1 MVEPSCNF
9 LSDTL
14 REYYDNHGVTDL
26 ESYIQKGSSSPPRD
40 QKNLLAQR
48 QQQQGLRYIRL
59 NPRYDAQETLAL
71 LEEEIKTQFSNETSL
86 LIKKV
91 TWMPTVLGYY
101 AIPGSFSLS
110 QSVAYRS
117 GRIYGMDVSSG
128 AAVAALLLDDDD
140 DAHHDVLLNA
150 VEDDRVEN
158 TTPIMRILDL
168 CCAPGL
174 KTCAIMD
181 ILSTDIKCR
190 AHVVGVDISEQR
202 LQLCKNVI
210 RKYHLDPDTS
220 CGASQQRRCFLNSN
234 DATTSVTSTKD
245 SNVTIQLFQT
255 DGTTF
260 GMKKCQERDMNALKF
275 DSQVTVELIMCR
287 HGNRKRMNKSAK
299 AREQKR
305 LKEIMSTN
313 CRLEERRRLVQPAE
327 GAIGAAG
334 VSSVVAT
341 TTTAGATTTND
352 NMASTQDEDHEEII
366 IPLFDRV
373 LVDAECSTDGAIRH
387 LWHKCKKSSMTKNNQ
402 NHHHKGNLEENLKL
416 TDSLQ
421 LKELVELQKK
431 LISSGFR
438 LLKPGG
444 IMVYSTCSLAQEQN
458 ECVVSWLL
466 KEYGASVEIL
476 PALGAMMDK
485 KGVGGSSKE
494 PEESQW
500 MEMSK
505 NNIVVGGIPGTVR
518 FHPSI
523 QNEGIG
529 GSSGFFLAKLR
540 KRKGPS

>member
-1 MVEPSCNF
+1 MVKPSCNF
-9 LSDTL
+9 LSDKL

-26 ESYIQKGSSSPPRD
+26 ESYIQKGSSSPQH
-40 QKNLLAQR
+40 QKILQLAQR

-71 LEEEIKTQFSNETSL
+71 LEEEIKNQFSNETSL

-101 AIPGSFSLS
+101 AIPDSFSLS

-140 DAHHDVLLNA
+140 EHYDVPLNA
-150 VEDDRVEN
+150 VEDDRVEK

-190 AHVVGVDISEQR
+190 AHVVGVDISEKR

-220 CGASQQRRCFLNSN
+220 CGTPQQRRLFLNSN
-234 DATTSVTSTKD
+234 GASTSVTSTKD

-260 GMKKCQERDMNALKF
+260 GRKKCQERDINALKF
-275 DSQVTVELIMCR
+275 DSQVTKELMMMCR
-287 HGNRKRMNKSAK
+287 NGNRKRMNKSAK

-313 CRLEERRRLVQPAE
+313 SRLEERRRLVQPAA
-327 GAIGAAG
+327 GASGAAG
-334 VSSVVAT
+334 ASSVVAT
-341 TTTAGATTTND
+341 TITTSPTND
-352 NMASTQDEDHEEII
+352 NIASTRDEDHEEIV

-387 LWHKCKKSSMTKNNQ
+387 LWHKCKKSSMTTN
-402 NHHHKGNLEENLKL
+402 NHHHHHKDNLEENLKL

-421 LKELVELQKK
+421 LKELVELQK
-431 LISSGFR
+431 
-438 LLKPGG
+438 
-444 IMVYSTCSLAQEQN
+444 N
-458 ECVVSWLL
+458 
-466 KEYGASVEIL
+466 
-476 PALGAMMDK
+476 
-485 KGVGGSSKE
+485 
-494 PEESQW
+494 
-500 MEMSK
+500 
-505 NNIVVGGIPGTVR
+505 
-518 FHPSI
+518 
-523 QNEGIG
+523 
-529 GSSGFFLAKLR
+529 
-540 KRKGPS
+540 